1 MPFFKS
7 RNLSKNP
14 IWNITELR
22 EQYFVFLIFFVAEGQ

>member
-14 IWNITELR
+14 IWNIPELR